1 MKVLLAVLISA
12 LLVATPVLAQGDGGG
27 KIPPSPEKQAKAKKK
42 KAVVKRGPRGLRG
55 LRGRPGIDGRDGI
68 DGKDGLDGKDGADG
82 QDGAPGGPQGDP
94 GPPGGLAGTQV
105 VTNASASDTSATK
118 SASAICPTGTVIT
131 GGGGSAS
138 LGTANI
144 SSTAPTNNT
153 WGVTASGTSTD
164 PWSVTA
170 YAVCAV
176 PAS

>member
-12 LLVATPVLAQGDGGG
+12 LLVATPVLAQGDGR
-27 KIPPSPEKQAKAKKK
+27 IPPSPEKTKTAKK
-42 KAVVKRGPRGLRG
+42 KAVKRGLRG
-55 LRGRPGIDGRDGI
+55 LRGPRGHTGPQGLDGRDGI
-68 DGKDGLDGKDGADG
+68 DGKDGLDGKDGIDG

-94 GPPGGLAGTQV
+94 GPPGGLAGTQI

>member
-1 MKVLLAVLISA
+1 MKVVLAVLIAA
-12 LLVATPVLAQGDGGG
+12 LLMAAPVWAVGDN
-27 KIPPSPEKQAKAKKK
+27 SSTVRTHAAAKKK
-42 KAVVKRGPRGLRG
+42 TVKAKRGPRGLRG
-55 LRGRPGIDGRDGI
+55 PRGRTGPAGIDGRDGI
-68 DGKDGLDGKDGADG
+68 DGKDGLDGKDGVDG

-105 VTNASASDTSATK
+105 VTAASANDTSATK